1 MQTRPV
7 GPSATTDDLAARFAI
22 PLPGEPADPVVV
34 IDELARV
41 SEPGLMAMPSGRFF
55 GWVIG
60 GTLPAALAAG
70 LVRIPG
76 VEVLNGVVFTQ
87 ICLSFGSDER
97 TRQVT
102 QAVIDDTAATSCASR

>member
-1 MQTRPV
+1 
-7 GPSATTDDLAARFAI
+7 
-22 PLPGEPADPVVV
+22 
-34 IDELARV
+34 V

-102 QAVIDDTAATSCASR
+102 QAVIEDGTVWMSGSR